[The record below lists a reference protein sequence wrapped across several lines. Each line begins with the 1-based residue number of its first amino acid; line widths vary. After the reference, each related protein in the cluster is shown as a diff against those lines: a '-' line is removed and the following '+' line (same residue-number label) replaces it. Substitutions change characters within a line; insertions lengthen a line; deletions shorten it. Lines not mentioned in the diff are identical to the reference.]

1 MSISQP
7 EEPKGLNYKKL
18 SDDKRKNQYLNYSPE
33 ERALQE
39 EIDDRNFPKH
49 HGLYLTKDIEDL
61 PIFGPKGDVEVVMAR
76 KSTDKGPS
84 GSRIVLTKDCPGSRG
99 TGLGG
104 AGGTMCEAI
113 DIVAGS
119 LSGERLL
126 KNSSTLSRANFVND
140 GARIYLT
147 ERGNIQKYF
156 GLRPGSSDVSMSSQ
170 GKSGIGI
177 KSDHTV
183 VMGRERVRV
192 LVGIANAEGEELMVN
207 QQKPASPKIE
217 LARAN
222 SQDSQPGV
230 LGDSLV
236 DYLKKIRNEIRDLRQ
251 IHMNLEKKVMEY
263 AIAIAGHTHTGFG
276 LGVVQCIPSFEAIG
290 EIPES
295 VSTFFKTQTE
305 VLVDNY
311 NSKVD
316 EMKASGPDSK
326 ALQGSIKD
334 RICSTTVYIGK

>member
-1 MSISQP
+1 MSNTIP
-7 EEPKGLNYKKL
+7 ETKIGPNYNRL
-18 SDDKRKNQYLNYSPE
+18 SDNRRKNQYAEYSPE
-33 ERALQE
+33 ERKIQE
-39 EIDDRNFPKH
+39 EIDDRNFPLN
-49 HGLYLTKDIEDL
+49 HGLYLTKDMEDL
-61 PIFGPKGDVEVVMAR
+61 PVFGPKGDVEVVMAR
-76 KSTDKGPS
+76 KSTGKGPS
-84 GSRIVLTKDCPGSRG
+84 GARIVLTKDNCGSRG
-99 TGLGG
+99 TGYGG
-104 AGGTMCEAI
+104 SGGTMCEAI

-119 LSGERLL
+119 LTCEGRLM
-126 KNSSTLSRANFVND
+126 NSKTLSRGNFISD

-156 GLRPGSSDVSMSSQ
+156 GLRQGSSDVSMSSQ
-170 GKSGIGI
+170 GKSAIAM
-177 KSDHTV
+177 KSDHTI

-192 LVGIANAEGEELMVN
+192 LVGLANAEGGERMAN
-207 QQKPASPKIE
+207 QQKPSAPKIE

-222 SQDSQPGV
+222 SEDSQPGV
-230 LGDSLV
+230 LGDALV

-251 IHMNLEKKVMEY
+251 IHMDLEKKVMEY
-263 AIAIAGHTHTGFG
+263 TIAMATHTHTGFG

-295 VSTFFKTQTE
+295 VSTFFATQTE

-326 ALQGSIKD
+326 ALQGSIKE

>member
-1 MSISQP
+1 MSLPNP
-7 EEPKGLNYKKL
+7 ESPKGMNYKKL
-18 SDDKRKNQYLNYSPE
+18 SDPKRKNRYLNYTPE
-33 ERALQE
+33 ERAIQQ
-39 EIDDRNFPKH
+39 EIDDRNFPLY

-61 PIFGPKGDVEVVMAR
+61 PIFGPKGDVEVIMAR
-76 KSTDKGPS
+76 KSTEKGPA
-84 GSRIVLTKDCPGSRG
+84 GSRIVLTKDNCGSRG
-99 TGLGG
+99 TGNGG

-119 LSGERLL
+119 LSCERML
-126 KNSSTLSRANFVND
+126 KNSKTLSRANFSSD

-156 GLRPGSSDVSMSSQ
+156 GLGKGSGDVSMSSV

-177 KSDHTV
+177 KSDHTM

-192 LVGIANAEGEELMVN
+192 LVGLANSNGGERMVT
-207 QQKPASPKIE
+207 QQKPSSPKIE

-222 SQDSQPGV
+222 SSDSQPAV
-230 LGDSLV
+230 VGDALV

-251 IHMNLEKKVMEY
+251 IHMDLEKKLMEY
-263 AIAIAGHTHTGFG
+263 TIAMATHTHTGFG

-290 EIPES
+290 EIPDS
-295 VSTFFKTQTE
+295 VSAFFQTQTE

-316 EMKASGPDSK
+316 EMKAAGPDSK
-326 ALQGSIKD
+326 ALQGSIKE